1 MTMVFTMERRFVSRL
16 SPRCVASR
24 RLGAIRALVCLGG
37 FLIFVQAVAMAQSAP
52 PSQEHAA
59 ATTNQPNIHALEIGK
74 PIEREFAGRQKD
86 IFQIQLAEG
95 QYASVIID
103 HRAADLA
110 IRLLDSQGIAKIEA
124 GGDSGQPRDTLE
136 FVAENSGTYEIQLQ
150 PKYFTTPAAKYQ
162 IRLGEIRAAVP
173 QDRTLY
179 EARLQYSE
187 AVRLYPAGAYEK
199 AQSLAER
206 ALGLREKTL
215 GPDQPEV
222 AAALNLLG
230 VICTARSDYNRAEL
244 LFQRAVAI
252 NEKAFGPDH
261 LAVAEM
267 TDNLAKN
274 FNARGNYAEAESL
287 ARRALGIREKNL
299 GQDHFLVAVSLGTLG
314 DIFLAKGDY
323 PNARS
328 FSERAIQI
336 TAKSYTAND
345 LPYADASSRLARV
358 EIKLANYSSAEQL
371 LTTALHTYETIAGKE
386 SLQAADAIY
395 DLGYLYLIK
404 NDNLK
409 AEQMNLRALA
419 LKEKILGPHHLQLS
433 LILHNL
439 GLIHYRRGDYR
450 TAETYYQRALAIK
463 ERTLGPD
470 HPLLAA
476 TVNNLGLMY
485 WRQKDYVKAKKFYTR
500 ALEICEK
507 AYGVDSADTAFPL
520 GNLGIIAKETGDYEN
535 AEKYYQRSLAIEEK
549 NFGLENPRI
558 GVMVESLGILYRDK
572 GDYAK
577 AEPYFLRAIAITEKS
592 LGPDH
597 PDNARH
603 FRNLEHLYAAEGD
616 LPNALKSLVRS
627 NAIEEK
633 NLPLNL
639 AIGSERQKLAYFD
652 PMAEDLEK
660 LISFQAQQD
669 AGDGAARDLAA
680 TTLIQRKGRVLDAM
694 SDNLGSLWRRS
705 SPEDRALLDQ
715 LKSVTS
721 QLAALV
727 LKGPQGLSGAE
738 HQQRIKTLTQR
749 REELEDEV
757 GRRSQ
762 GYYERPDTVTLSAIR
777 AAIPADAVLI
787 EFAVYSPFDPKQPNE
802 STRNF
807 DDPRYIAYIIPGQGE
822 VRWKDLGPARD
833 IDAAIEAFRHAL
845 RDPHRQ
851 NVKRVARALDA
862 KVMQPIRDLI
872 GNATH
877 LLVSPD
883 GQLDLIP
890 FEALVDTKGQ
900 YLIERF
906 LVTYLTTGRDLL
918 RMQVSRASRSGPMVF
933 ADPAFG
939 EPGAV
944 AVAMAERPRLGP
956 RAATTQRRSITT
968 AKDLSGIYFAP
979 LTGTAQ
985 EAHAIQALFPETQVF
1000 TGARASKSVIKQID
1014 APSVLHIATHGFFLQ
1029 DKTDNSSDKSKQPPD
1044 DSRSVHGTANIENPL
1059 LRSGLAFS
1067 GANLNKSS
1075 TEDGILTALEASNLN
1090 LWGTK
1095 LVTLSACDTGLG
1107 EVRNGE
1113 GVYGLRRAFFL
1124 SGAETLVM
1132 SLWPISDDATRD
1144 IMSSYYTGLK
1154 HGLGRGEA
1162 LHRAELLMLKR
1173 KGLQHPFYW
1182 ASFIQSG
1189 EWASL
1194 DGKK

>member
-1 MTMVFTMERRFVSRL
+1 MKRRFVSRL

-24 RLGAIRALVCLGG
+24 RLGVIQAVVCLVAIP
-37 FLIFVQAVAMAQSAP
+37 LLAQAVAIAQSTNS
-52 PSQEHAA
+52 SQEPAA
-59 ATTNQPNIHALEIGK
+59 NKPPANISVLEIGK
-74 PIEREFAGRQKD
+74 PVEREFAGRQKD
-86 IFQIQLAEG
+86 TFQLPLAEG
-95 QYASVIID
+95 QYASVVIA
-103 HRAADLA
+103 HRALDLT
-110 IRLLDSQGIAKIEA
+110 IRLLDPQGTAKIEA
-124 GGDSGQPRDTLE
+124 DSHPGQPRDTLE
-136 FVAENSGTYEIQLQ
+136 LVAEKSGTYEIQLEPEY
-150 PKYFTTPAAKYQ
+150 PKAPAGKYQ
-162 IRLGEIRAAVP
+162 ISLGEIRAAAP
-173 QDRTLY
+173 QDRVLY
-179 EARLQYSE
+179 DARLQYSE
-187 AVRLYPAGAYEK
+187 ALRLYPAGAYEK
-199 AQSLAER
+199 AQSLAKH
-206 ALGLREKTL
+206 ALDLREKAL
-215 GPDQPEV
+215 GPDHPEV

-230 VICTARSDYNRAEL
+230 VICTARSDYNRAES
-244 LFQRAVAI
+244 LFQRALAI
-252 NEKAFGPDH
+252 NEKAFGREHP
-261 LAVAEM
+261 AVAEV

-274 FNARGNYAEAESL
+274 YNAKGNYAEAERL
-287 ARRALGIREKNL
+287 ARKALGIREKAL
-299 GQDHFLVAVSLGTLG
+299 GEDHFLVAVSLGTLG

-323 PNARS
+323 ANARS
-328 FSERAIQI
+328 FSEHAIQI
-336 TAKSYTAND
+336 TAKFYAADD
-345 LPYADASSRLARV
+345 LQYADASSLLARV
-358 EIKLANYSSAEQL
+358 EIKLGNYSSAEQL
-371 LTTALHTYETIAGKE
+371 LTNALQTRETIAGKE
-386 SLQAADAIY
+386 SLQAADSIH

-419 LKEKILGPHHLQLS
+419 LKEKLLGPDHVQVS

-463 ERTLGPD
+463 EKTLGPD

-485 WRQKDYVKAKKFYTR
+485 WRQKDYDKAKKFYTR

-507 AYGVDSADTAFPL
+507 AYGVDSADTSFPL
-520 GNLGIIAKETGDYEN
+520 GNLGIIAKETGDYES
-535 AEKYYQRSLAIEEK
+535 AEKYYKRSLAIEEK
-549 NFGLENPRI
+549 ILGPENPRI

-572 GDYAK
+572 GEYAK
-577 AEPYFLRAIAITEKS
+577 AEPYFLRAVAITEKS

-652 PMAEDLEK
+652 PMAEDLET

-669 AGDGAARDLAA
+669 AGDGVARDLAV

-694 SDNLGSLWRRS
+694 ADNFGSLWKRS
-705 SPEDRALLDQ
+705 SPEDRALFDQ

-721 QLAALV
+721 RLAALV
-727 LKGPQGLSGAE
+727 LKGPQGLSAAE
-738 HQQRIKTLTQR
+738 HQERIKTLTQR

-762 GYYERPDTVTLSAIR
+762 GYYERPDTVTLNAIR
-777 AAIPADAVLI
+777 ATIPADAVLI
-787 EFAVYSPFDPKQPNE
+787 EFAVYSPFDPKQPHE
-802 STRNF
+802 STKDF
-807 DDPRYIAYIIPGQGE
+807 GDPRYIAYIIPGQGD
-822 VRWKDLGPARD
+822 VRWKDLGPAKD
-833 IDAAIEAFRHAL
+833 IDAAVNAFRQAL

-851 NVKRVARALDA
+851 NVKHVARALDA
-862 KVMQPIRDLI
+862 KVMQPLRDLI

-890 FEALVDTKGQ
+890 FEALVDIKGQ

-906 LVTYLTTGRDLL
+906 SVTYLTTGRDLL
-918 RMQVSRASRSGPMVF
+918 RMQVARASRSGPMVF

-944 AVAMAERPRLGP
+944 TVAKAERPGISP
-956 RAATTQRRSITT
+956 RAAATNRRSITT
-968 AKDLSGIYFAP
+968 AHDLSGVYFAP
-979 LTGTAQ
+979 LTGTAM
-985 EAHAIQALFPETQVF
+985 EARAIQALFPETQVF
-1000 TGARASKSVIKQID
+1000 IGTHASKSAIKQID

-1029 DKTDNSSDKSKQPPD
+1029 DATEDTSGKSKQPPA
-1044 DSRSVHGTANIENPL
+1044 DSRSVRGSSAIENPL
-1059 LRSGLAFS
+1059 LRSGLALS
-1067 GANLNKSS
+1067 GANLNKNGS
-1075 TEDGILTALEASNLN
+1075 EDGILTALEASNLN

-1132 SLWPISDDATRD
+1132 SLWPISDDATRE
-1144 IMSSYYTGLK
+1144 IMSAYYAGLK
-1154 HGLGRGEA
+1154 QGLGRGEA
-1162 LHRAELLMLKR
+1162 LHRAELAMLKR
-1173 KGLQHPFYW
+1173 KGRQHPFYW
-1182 ASFIQSG
+1182 ASFIQAG

>member
-1 MTMVFTMERRFVSRL
+1 MERRFVSRL
-16 SPRCVASR
+16 SPRWVASR
-24 RLGAIRALVCLGG
+24 RLGVIQALVCLVAVLLSMHAVGK
-37 FLIFVQAVAMAQSAP
+37 VQSGP
-52 PSQEHAA
+52 SSQEPA
-59 ATTNQPNIHALEIGK
+59 ATPIPANTYVLAKGK
-74 PIEREFAGRQKD
+74 SIEREFAGRQKG
-86 IFQIQLAEG
+86 IFQLLLAEG

-103 HRAADLA
+103 HRSSDLT
-110 IRLLDSQGIAKIEA
+110 IRLRDAQGIEKIEA
-124 GGDSGQPRDTLE
+124 DSHPGQLRDIFEL
-136 FVAENSGTYEIQLQ
+136 VAEKSGTYEIQLE
-150 PKYFTTPAAKYQ
+150 PKYPKAPAAKYQ
-162 IRLGEIRAAVP
+162 ISLAEVRAANA
-173 QDRTLY
+173 QDRALY
-179 EARLQYSE
+179 DARLQYAE
-187 AVRLYPAGAYEK
+187 AVRLYPPGAYDK
-199 AQSLAER
+199 AQSPAER
-206 ALGLREKTL
+206 ALDLREKAL
-215 GPDQPEV
+215 GPDHPEV
-222 AAALNLLG
+222 AETLNLLG
-230 VICTARSDYNRAEL
+230 VICTARSDYSRAEL
-244 LFQRAVAI
+244 LFLRALAI
-252 NEKAFGPDH
+252 NEKAFSPEH
-261 LAVAEM
+261 PAVAEVI
-267 TDNLAKN
+267 DNLAKN
-274 FNARGNYAEAESL
+274 FNAKGNYAEAERL
-287 ARRALGIREKNL
+287 ARKALGTREKAL
-299 GQDHFLVAVSLGTLG
+299 GRDHYLVAVSLETLG

-323 PNARS
+323 ANARS
-328 FSERAIQI
+328 FSDRALQI
-336 TAKSYTAND
+336 TAKFYLADD
-345 LPYADASSRLARV
+345 LPHADASSLLARV
-358 EIKLANYSSAEQL
+358 EIKLGNYSQAEQL
-371 LTTALHTYETIAGKE
+371 LTNSLQTRETIAGKE
-386 SLQAADAIY
+386 SLQAADSIY
-395 DLGYLYLIK
+395 DLGNLYLIK

-419 LKEKILGPHHLQLS
+419 LKEKILGPDHVQIS

-450 TAETYYQRALAIK
+450 TAATYYQRALAIK

-485 WRQKDYVKAKKFYTR
+485 WRQKDYDKAKKFYTR

-507 AYGVDSADTAFPL
+507 AYGVDSADTTFPL

-535 AEKYYQRSLAIEEK
+535 AEKYYKRSLAIQEK
-549 NFGLENPRI
+549 IFGPENLRV
-558 GVMVESLGILYRDK
+558 GVTVESLGILYRDK

-577 AEPYFLRAIAITEKS
+577 AEPYFLRAVAITEKS

-660 LISFQAQQD
+660 LISFQAQD
-669 AGDGAARDLAA
+669 DPADGAARDLAV

-694 SDNLGSLWRRS
+694 ADTFGSLWQRS
-705 SPEDRALLDQ
+705 SPEDRALFDQ

-721 QLAALV
+721 QLAGLV
-727 LKGPQGLSGAE
+727 LKGPQGLSATE
-738 HQQRIKTLTQR
+738 RQERIKTLTQR

-762 GYYERPDTVTLSAIR
+762 GYYERPDTVTLNAIR
-777 AAIPADAVLI
+777 AGIPADAVLI
-787 EFAVYSPFDPKQPNE
+787 EFAVYSPFDARQPNE
-802 STRNF
+802 SSKNF
-807 DDPRYIAYIIPGQGE
+807 GDPRYIAYIIPNQGD
-822 VRWKDLGPARD
+822 VRWKDLGPAKD
-833 IDAAIEAFRHAL
+833 VDAAVDAFRQAL

-851 NVKRVARALDA
+851 NVKHVARALDA
-862 KVMQPIRDLI
+862 KVMQPVRELI

-890 FEALVDTKGQ
+890 FEALVDIKGQ

-906 LVTYLTTGRDLL
+906 SVTYLTTGRDLL

-939 EPGAV
+939 EPGSV
-944 AVAMAERPRLGP
+944 AVAKAERPGFGSRT
-956 RAATTQRRSITT
+956 ATTKRRSITT
-968 AKDLSGIYFAP
+968 AHDLSGVYFAP
-979 LTGTAQ
+979 LTGTAV
-985 EAHAIQALFPETQVF
+985 EARAIQALFPETQVF
-1000 TGARASKSVIKQID
+1000 TGARASKSLVKQID

-1029 DKTDNSSDKSKQPPD
+1029 DTTEKTSEKSKRPPA
-1044 DSRSVHGTANIENPL
+1044 DSRSVRGAAAIENPL
-1059 LRSGLAFS
+1059 LRSGLALS
-1067 GANLNKSS
+1067 GANLNKNS

-1132 SLWPISDDATRD
+1132 SLWPISDDATRE
-1144 IMSSYYTGLK
+1144 IMSAYYAGLK
-1154 HGLGRGEA
+1154 QGLGRGEA
-1162 LHRAELLMLKR
+1162 LHRAELAMLKR
-1173 KGLQHPFYW
+1173 KGRQHPFYW

>member
-1 MTMVFTMERRFVSRL
+1 MIFTMERRFASRL
-16 SPRCVASR
+16 SHHCVASR
-24 RLGAIRALVCLGG
+24 GLGVVRAFVCLVAIPL
-37 FLIFVQAVAMAQSAP
+37 FLAQIAGRAQSAH
-52 PSQEHAA
+52 PSGPLNPGKKSPD
-59 ATTNQPNIHALEIGK
+59 TTVLEMGK
-74 PIEREFAGRQKD
+74 PIQREFAGQDRH
-86 IFQIQLAEG
+86 IFQIPLAEG
-95 QYASVIID
+95 QYAGVVVD
-103 HRAADLA
+103 HRPSDLT
-110 IRLLDSQGIAKIEA
+110 IRLLDPQGVVKIEA
-124 GGDSGQPRDTLE
+124 DSRPGEPRDNFE
-136 FVAENSGTYEIQLQ
+136 FVADKPGTYEIQLK
-150 PKYFTTPAAKYQ
+150 PKYPKAQAARYQ
-162 IRLGEIRAAVP
+162 ISISEIRAATA
-173 QDRTLY
+173 QDRALY
-179 EARLQYSE
+179 DARRQFSE
-187 AVRLYPAGAYEK
+187 AFRLYPTGAYDK
-199 AQSLAER
+199 AGPLAER
-206 ALGLREKTL
+206 ALDLREKAL
-215 GPDQPEV
+215 GPNHSDV
-222 AAALNLLG
+222 AEALNLLG

-244 LFQRAVAI
+244 LFQRALAI

-261 LAVAEM
+261 PAAAEV

-274 FNARGNYAEAESL
+274 YNAKGNYAEAEKL
-287 ARRALGIREKNL
+287 ARNALSIRQKAL
-299 GQDHFLVAVSLGTLG
+299 GQDHFMVAVSMGTLG

-323 PNARS
+323 ANARS
-328 FSERAIQI
+328 FSEQALQI
-336 TAKSYTAND
+336 TAMSYTADD
-345 LPYADASSRLARV
+345 LPHADAASRLARLEV
-358 EIKLANYSSAEQL
+358 KLGNYSSAEQL
-371 LTTALHTYETIAGKE
+371 LTNASRTCETVAGTE
-386 SLQAADAIY
+386 SLQAANAIY

-419 LKEKILGPHHLQLS
+419 LKEKILGPDHLEIS

-463 ERTLGPD
+463 EKTLGPD

-476 TVNNLGLMY
+476 TLNNLGLMY
-485 WRQKDYVKAKKFYTR
+485 WRQNDDVKAKKFYTR
-500 ALEICEK
+500 ALEICER
-507 AYGVDSADTAFPL
+507 AYGVDSADTTFPL
-520 GNLGIIAKETGDYEN
+520 ANLGIIAKETGDYES
-535 AEKYYQRSLAIEEK
+535 AERYYKRSLAIEEK
-549 NFGLENPRI
+549 IFGAENPRV
-558 GVMVESLGILYRDK
+558 GVTVESLGILYRDK
-572 GDYAK
+572 GEYAK
-577 AEPYFLRAIAITEKS
+577 AEPYFLRAVAITEKS

-627 NAIEEK
+627 NEIEEK

-652 PMAEDLEK
+652 PMANDLEK

-669 AGDGAARDLAA
+669 ASDGAARDLAV

-694 SDNLGSLWRRS
+694 ADNFGSLWRRS

-715 LKSVTS
+715 LKTVTS

-727 LKGPQGLSGAE
+727 LKGPQGLSAAE
-738 HQQRIKTLTQR
+738 HQQRIKILTQR

-762 GYYERPDTVTLSAIR
+762 GYYERPDTVTLNAIK

-787 EFAVYSPFDPKQPNE
+787 EFAVYSPFDPKQPSE
-802 STRNF
+802 SNKDF
-807 DDPRYIAYIIPGQGE
+807 GDPRYIAYIVPSQGE
-822 VRWKDLGPARD
+822 VRWKDLGPAKD
-833 IDAAIEAFRHAL
+833 IDAAVDAFRQAL

-851 NVKRVARALDA
+851 NVKHVARALDA
-862 KVMQPIRDLI
+862 RIMQPLRELI

-906 LVTYLTTGRDLL
+906 SVTYLTTGRDLL
-918 RMQVSRASRSGPMVF
+918 RMQVSRASRSGPMVI

-939 EPGAV
+939 EPGAATV
-944 AVAMAERPRLGP
+944 AKAERPGLG
-956 RAATTQRRSITT
+956 RRTSTAKRRSITT
-968 AKDLSGIYFAP
+968 AHDLSGIYFAP
-979 LTGTAQ
+979 LTGTAT
-985 EAHAIQALFPETQVF
+985 EAREIQALFPDAHVF
-1000 TGARASKSVIKQID
+1000 TGVRASKSVIKQID
-1014 APSVLHIATHGFFLQ
+1014 APSILHIATHGFFLQ
-1029 DKTDNSSDKSKQPPD
+1029 DKTENTPDKSKQPPA
-1044 DSRSVHGTANIENPL
+1044 DSRSVRGSAAIENPL
-1059 LRSGLAFS
+1059 LRSGLALS
-1067 GANLNKSS
+1067 GANLNKNG
-1075 TEDGILTALEASNLN
+1075 TADGILTALEASSLD

-1132 SLWPISDDATRD
+1132 SLWPISDDATRE
-1144 IMSSYYTGLK
+1144 IMAAYYTGLK
-1154 HGLGRGEA
+1154 QGLGRGEA
-1162 LHRAELLMLKR
+1162 LHRAELSMLKR

>member
-1 MTMVFTMERRFVSRL
+1 MERRFVSRL
-16 SPRCVASR
+16 SPRCVGSR
-24 RLGAIRALVCLGG
+24 RLGVMQALVCLVAVLLSMHAVGK
-37 FLIFVQAVAMAQSAP
+37 VQSEPSSRERVASTPQ
-52 PSQEHAA
+52 
-59 ATTNQPNIHALEIGK
+59 ATTYVLAIGK
-74 PIEREFAGRQKD
+74 SIEREFAGREKN
-86 IFQIQLAEG
+86 IFQIPLAEG

-103 HRAADLA
+103 RRSSDLT
-110 IRLLDSQGIAKIEA
+110 IRLRDTQGIQKIEA
-124 GGDSGQPRDTLE
+124 DSHPGQLRDTFEL
-136 FVAENSGTYEIQLQ
+136 VAEKSGTYEIQLE
-150 PKYFTTPAAKYQ
+150 PKYPRAPAAKYQ
-162 IRLGEIRAAVP
+162 ISLGEVRAANA

-179 EARLQYSE
+179 DARLQYSE
-187 AVRLYPAGAYEK
+187 AVRLYPTGAYDR

-206 ALGLREKTL
+206 ALDLREKAL
-215 GPDQPEV
+215 GPDHPEV
-222 AAALNLLG
+222 AEALNLLG
-230 VICTARSDYNRAEL
+230 VISTARSDYSRAEL
-244 LFQRAVAI
+244 LFQRALAI
-252 NEKAFGPDH
+252 TEKAFSPDH
-261 LAVAEM
+261 PAVAEV

-274 FNARGNYAEAESL
+274 FNARGNYSEAERL
-287 ARRALGIREKNL
+287 ARKGLEIREKIL

-323 PNARS
+323 ANARS
-328 FSERAIQI
+328 FSERSLQI
-336 TAKSYTAND
+336 TAKSYTADD
-345 LPYADASSRLARV
+345 LPHADASSLLARV
-358 EIKLANYSSAEQL
+358 EIKLGNYSSAEQL
-371 LTTALHTYETIAGKE
+371 LTHALQTREKIAGKE
-386 SLQAADAIY
+386 SLQAADAIH

-404 NDNLK
+404 GDNVK

-419 LKEKILGPHHLQLS
+419 LKEKILGPDHLQLS

-439 GLIHYRRGDYR
+439 GLIYYRRGDYR

-463 ERTLGPD
+463 KKTLGPD

-485 WRQKDYVKAKKFYTR
+485 WKQKDYDKAKKFYTR

-535 AEKYYQRSLAIEEK
+535 AEKYYKRSLAIEEK
-549 NFGLENPRI
+549 VFGPENPRI

-577 AEPYFLRAIAITEKS
+577 AEPYFLRAVAITEKS

-597 PDNARH
+597 PENARH

-616 LPNALKSLVRS
+616 LPDALKSLVRS

-639 AIGSERQKLAYFD
+639 AVGSERQKLAYFD

-660 LISFQAQQD
+660 LISFQAHQD
-669 AGDGAARDLAA
+669 AGDGAARDLAV

-694 SDNLGSLWRRS
+694 SDNFGSLWRRS

-721 QLAALV
+721 QLAGLV
-727 LKGPQGLSGAE
+727 LKGPQGLTAAE
-738 HQQRIKTLTQR
+738 HQERIKTLTQR
-749 REELEDEV
+749 REELENEV

-762 GYYERPDTVTLSAIR
+762 GYYERPDTVTLNAIR

-802 STRNF
+802 STKSF
-807 DDPRYIAYIIPGQGE
+807 GDPRYIAYIVPGQGE
-822 VRWKDLGPARD
+822 VRWKDLGSAKD
-833 IDAAIEAFRHAL
+833 IDTAVDVFRQAL

-851 NVKRVARALDA
+851 NAKHVARVLDA
-862 KVMQPIRDLI
+862 KVMQPVRDLI

-890 FEALVDTKGQ
+890 FEALVDPKGQ

-906 LVTYLTTGRDLL
+906 SVTYLTTGRDLL
-918 RMQVSRASRSGPMVF
+918 RMQVSRASRSGPMVI

-944 AVAMAERPRLGP
+944 AVARAERPGLSP
-956 RAATTQRRSITT
+956 RTAATNRRSITT
-968 AKDLSGIYFAP
+968 AHDLSGVYFAP
-979 LTGTAQ
+979 LTGTAV
-985 EAHAIQALFPETQVF
+985 EARAIQALFPETRVF
-1000 TGARASKSVIKQID
+1000 TGARASKSLIKQVD

-1029 DKTDNSSDKSKQPPD
+1029 DATEVTTGKSKQQPA
-1044 DSRSVHGTANIENPL
+1044 DSRSVRGAAAIENPL
-1059 LRSGLAFS
+1059 LRSGLALS
-1067 GANLNKSS
+1067 GANLNKNS

-1132 SLWPISDDATRD
+1132 SLWPISDDATRE
-1144 IMSSYYTGLK
+1144 IMSAYYTGLK
-1154 HGLGRGEA
+1154 KGLGRGEA
-1162 LHRAELLMLKR
+1162 LRQAELAMLRR
-1173 KGLQHPFYW
+1173 KGRQHPFYW

-1189 EWASL
+1189 EWANL

>member
-1 MTMVFTMERRFVSRL
+1 MPER
-16 SPRCVASR
+16 PW
-24 RLGAIRALVCLGG
+24 
-37 FLIFVQAVAMAQSAP
+37 
-52 PSQEHAA
+52 
-59 ATTNQPNIHALEIGK
+59 
-74 PIEREFAGRQKD
+74 EFEKKRWGRTISWWQFRWD
-86 IFQIQLAEG
+86 
-95 QYASVIID
+95 
-103 HRAADLA
+103 
-110 IRLLDSQGIAKIEA
+110 
-124 GGDSGQPRDTLE
+124 
-136 FVAENSGTYEIQLQ
+136 
-150 PKYFTTPAAKYQ
+150 
-162 IRLGEIRAAVP
+162 
-173 QDRTLY
+173 
-179 EARLQYSE
+179 
-187 AVRLYPAGAYEK
+187 
-199 AQSLAER
+199 
-206 ALGLREKTL
+206 
-215 GPDQPEV
+215 
-222 AAALNLLG
+222 
-230 VICTARSDYNRAEL
+230 
-244 LFQRAVAI
+244 
-252 NEKAFGPDH
+252 
-261 LAVAEM
+261 
-267 TDNLAKN
+267 
-274 FNARGNYAEAESL
+274 
-287 ARRALGIREKNL
+287 
-299 GQDHFLVAVSLGTLG
+299 TLG

-323 PNARS
+323 ANARS
-328 FSERAIQI
+328 FSDRALQI
-336 TAKSYTAND
+336 TAKFYAADD
-345 LPYADASSRLARV
+345 LQYADASSLLARV
-358 EIKLANYSSAEQL
+358 EIKLGNYSSAEQL
-371 LTTALHTYETIAGKE
+371 LTNALQTRETIAGKE
-386 SLQAADAIY
+386 SLQAADSIH

-419 LKEKILGPHHLQLS
+419 LKEKILGSDHVQLS

-439 GLIHYRRGDYR
+439 GLVHYRRGDYA

-463 ERTLGPD
+463 EKTLGPD

-485 WRQKDYVKAKKFYTR
+485 WRQKDYDKAKKFYTR

-507 AYGVDSADTAFPL
+507 AYGVDSADTTFPL

-535 AEKYYQRSLAIEEK
+535 AEKYYQRSLAIQEK
-549 NFGLENPRI
+549 IFGPENPRVVVI
-558 GVMVESLGILYRDK
+558 VESLGILYRDK

-577 AEPYFLRAIAITEKS
+577 AEPYFLRAVAITEKS

-616 LPNALKSLVRS
+616 LPKALKSLVRS

-652 PMAEDLEK
+652 PMAEDLET

-669 AGDGAARDLAA
+669 AGDGVARDLAV

-694 SDNLGSLWRRS
+694 ADNFGSLWQRS
-705 SPEDRALLDQ
+705 SPEDRALFDQ

-721 QLAALV
+721 RLAALV
-727 LKGPQGLSGAE
+727 LKGPQGLSAAE
-738 HQQRIKTLTQR
+738 HQERIKTLTQR

-762 GYYERPDTVTLSAIR
+762 GYYERPDTVTLNAIR
-777 AAIPADAVLI
+777 AVIPADAVLI
-787 EFAVYSPFDPKQPNE
+787 EFAVYSPFDPRQPNE
-802 STRNF
+802 SSKNF
-807 DDPRYIAYIIPGQGE
+807 GDPRYIAYIIPGQGD
-822 VRWKDLGPARD
+822 VRWKDLGPAKG
-833 IDAAIEAFRHAL
+833 IDAAVDAFRQAL

-851 NVKRVARALDA
+851 NVKHVARALDA
-862 KVMQPIRDLI
+862 KVMQPLRDLI

-900 YLIERF
+900 YLIEQF
-906 LVTYLTTGRDLL
+906 SVTYLTTGRDLL
-918 RMQVSRASRSGPMVF
+918 RMQVARASRSGPMVF

-939 EPGAV
+939 EPGVVTV
-944 AVAMAERPRLGP
+944 AKAERPGPGP
-956 RAATTQRRSITT
+956 RAAVTKRRSITT
-968 AKDLSGIYFAP
+968 AHDLSGVYFAP
-979 LTGTAQ
+979 LTGTAR
-985 EAHAIQALFPETQVF
+985 EARAIQALFPETQVF
-1000 TGARASKSVIKQID
+1000 TGARASKSLIKQID

-1029 DKTDNSSDKSKQPPD
+1029 DTTENASDGSKQPPAE
-1044 DSRSVHGTANIENPL
+1044 SRSVRGSSAIENPL

-1067 GANLNKSS
+1067 GANLNKNGS
-1075 TEDGILTALEASNLN
+1075 EDGILTALEASNLN

-1132 SLWPISDDATRD
+1132 SLWPISDDATRE
-1144 IMSSYYTGLK
+1144 IMSAYYAGLK
-1154 HGLGRGEA
+1154 QGLGRGEA
-1162 LHRAELLMLKR
+1162 LHRAELAMLKR
-1173 KGLQHPFYW
+1173 KGRQHPFYW
-1182 ASFIQSG
+1182 ASFIQAG

>member
-1 MTMVFTMERRFVSRL
+1 MERRFVFRL

-24 RLGAIRALVCLGG
+24 WLGVIQAVVCL
-37 FLIFVQAVAMAQSAP
+37 FAIPLLAQAMRAQSAH
-52 PSQEHAA
+52 SFQEPAA
-59 ATTNQPNIHALEIGK
+59 ATHIPSNTTVLEIGK

-86 IFQIQLAEG
+86 IFQIPLAEG
-95 QYASVIID
+95 QYARVTID
-103 HRAADLA
+103 RRASDLT
-110 IRLLDSQGIAKIEA
+110 IRLLDTQGIEKIEA
-124 GGDSGQPRDTLE
+124 DSHPGQLRDTFE
-136 FVAENSGTYEIQLQ
+136 FVAEKPGTYEIQLE
-150 PKYFTTPAAKYQ
+150 PKYPNAPTSKYQ
-162 IRLGEIRAAVP
+162 ISIGEIRAASA

-179 EARLQYSE
+179 DARLQYSE
-187 AVRLYPAGAYEK
+187 AFRLYPTGAFDR
-199 AQSLAER
+199 AQSLAES
-206 ALGLREKTL
+206 ALNLREKAL
-215 GPDQPEV
+215 GPDHPEV

-230 VICTARSDYNRAEL
+230 VICTGRSDYSRAEL
-244 LFQRAVAI
+244 LFQRALAI
-252 NEKAFGPDH
+252 NEKAFGSDH
-261 LAVAEM
+261 PAAAEAN
-267 TDNLAKN
+267 DNLAKN
-274 FNARGNYAEAESL
+274 YNAKGNYAEAERL
-287 ARRALGIREKNL
+287 ARNVLSIRQKVL
-299 GQDHFLVAVSLGTLG
+299 RPDHFLVAVALGTLG
-314 DIFLAKGDY
+314 DIFLAKGEY
-323 PNARS
+323 ANARS
-328 FSERAIQI
+328 FSEQALQI
-336 TAKSYTAND
+336 TAKSYTADD
-345 LPYADASSRLARV
+345 LPHADASSRLARV
-358 EIKLANYSSAEQL
+358 EIKLGNYSSAEQL
-371 LTTALHTYETIAGKE
+371 LTQASHTRETVAGQE
-386 SLQAADAIY
+386 SLLAADSIY

-409 AEQMNLRALA
+409 SEQMNLRALS
-419 LKEKILGPHHLQLS
+419 LKEKILGPDHLQLS

-439 GLIHYRRGDYR
+439 GLIYYRRGDYR

-463 ERTLGPD
+463 EKTLGSS

-485 WRQKDYVKAKKFYTR
+485 WRQRDYDKAKKFYIR

-507 AYGVDSADTAFPL
+507 AYGVDSADTTFPL
-520 GNLGIIAKETGDYEN
+520 GNLGIIAKETGDYES
-535 AEKYYQRSLAIEEK
+535 AERYYKRSLVIEEK
-549 NFGLENPRI
+549 IFGPENPRVGI
-558 GVMVESLGILYRDK
+558 TVESLGILYRDK

-577 AEPYFLRAIAITEKS
+577 AEPYFLRAVAITEKS

-603 FRNLEHLYAAEGD
+603 FRNLEHLYAAKGD
-616 LPNALKSLVRS
+616 LAGALKSLTRS
-627 NAIEEK
+627 NEIEEK

-652 PMAEDLEK
+652 PMAEDLER

-669 AGDGAARDLAA
+669 AGDGAARDLAV

-694 SDNLGSLWRRS
+694 ADNFGGLWRRS

-721 QLAALV
+721 QLAAFV
-727 LKGPQGLSGAE
+727 LKGPQGLSLAD
-738 HQQRIKTLTQR
+738 HQERIRALTLQ
-749 REELEDEV
+749 REELENEV

-762 GYYERPDTVTLSAIR
+762 GYYERPDTVTLNAIK
-777 AAIPADAVLI
+777 AAIPANAVLI

-802 STRNF
+802 STKNF
-807 DDPRYIAYIIPGQGE
+807 GDPRYIAYIIPGQGE
-822 VRWKDLGPARD
+822 VRWKELGPAKE
-833 IDAAIEAFRHAL
+833 IDESVDAFRRAL
-845 RDPHRQ
+845 RDPQRYDIKQ
-851 NVKRVARALDA
+851 LSRALD
-862 KVMQPIRDLI
+862 KKIMQPVRDLI
-872 GNATH
+872 GDATH

-890 FEALVDTKGQ
+890 FEALVDTKGR

-906 LVTYLTTGRDLL
+906 SVTYLTTGRDLL
-918 RMQVSRASRSGPMVF
+918 RMQVSRASRSGPMVI

-939 EPGAV
+939 EPGTASV
-944 AVAMAERPRLGP
+944 ARAERPGLGP
-956 RAATTQRRSITT
+956 RTVTTKRRSITT
-968 AKDLSGIYFAP
+968 AQDLSGVYFAP
-979 LTGTAQ
+979 LTGTAR
-985 EAHAIQALFPETQVF
+985 EARAIQALFPETRVF
-1000 TGARASKSVIKQID
+1000 TGSRASKSAIKQID

-1029 DKTDNSSDKSKQPPD
+1029 DTTENTSDKRKQPPS
-1044 DSRSVHGTANIENPL
+1044 DSRSVRGTAKIENPL
-1059 LRSGLAFS
+1059 LRSGLALS
-1067 GANLNKSS
+1067 GANLNKNS

-1132 SLWPISDDATRD
+1132 SLWPISDDATRE
-1144 IMSSYYTGLK
+1144 IMSAYYTGLK
-1154 HGLGRGEA
+1154 GGLGRGEA
-1162 LHRAELLMLKR
+1162 LHQAELAMLKR
-1173 KGLQHPFYW
+1173 KGRQHPFYW